1 MFRFQSQ
8 ARSLIL
14 QNQNRE
20 SEESEMVWE
29 DLNPNDVAAEDC
41 VEQELLEEISVIEK
55 QVDVIL
61 SDITNFGI
69 EHPNN

>member
-1 MFRFQSQ
+1 
-8 ARSLIL
+8 
-14 QNQNRE
+14 
-20 SEESEMVWE
+20 MVWE